1 MNLLHI
7 DTSIRGEQSV
17 SRLLSKAAVQRMQ
30 EHDPAIDV
38 IYRDLVA
45 APVPHL
51 TGEHLAGSPSV
62 KEEIALGEELLE
74 EFISADVVVI
84 GVAFYNLT
92 ISSQLKAW
100 IDRIVIAGKTF
111 RYTENGF
118 EGLANDKWV
127 ILTVA
132 RGGEYRQGTGLNS
145 SEHAEAYLRSIF
157 AFIGVTRLD
166 VVVAEGLAISEEHAE
181 SGKQAA
187 FEAISALDPVCDLC
201 ATGQREGLPR
211 TERQEVTHH
220 A

>member
-1 MNLLHI
+1 MFGKRDDVPASTYQPAATTARRTNG
-7 DTSIRGEQSV
+7 SSGNGFSV
-17 SRLLSKAAVQRMQ
+17 
-30 EHDPAIDV
+30 I
-38 IYRDLVA
+38 
-45 APVPHL
+45 
-51 TGEHLAGSPSV
+51 G
-62 KEEIALGEELLE
+62 
-74 EFISADVVVI
+74 ADVVVI

-157 AFIGVTRLD
+157 AFIGV
-166 VVVAEGLAISEEHAE
+166 HA
-181 SGKQAA
+181 SSKIA
-187 FEAISALDPVCDLC
+187 SRTPALVPK
-201 ATGQREGLPR
+201 
-211 TERQEVTHH
+211 
-220 A
+220 